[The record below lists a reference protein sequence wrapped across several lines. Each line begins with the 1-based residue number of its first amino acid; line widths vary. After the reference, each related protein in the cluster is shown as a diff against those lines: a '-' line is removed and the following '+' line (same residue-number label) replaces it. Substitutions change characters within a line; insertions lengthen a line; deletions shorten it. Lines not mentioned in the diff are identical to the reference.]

1 MNRYSI
7 REVADLIYTEGLGYA
22 IEGYLSADRI
32 EDRELARHW
41 KNAQESMREINRIV
55 RGEEGDNE

>member
-32 EDRELARHW
+32 EDRELARH
-41 KNAQESMREINRIV
+41 
-55 RGEEGDNE
+55 